1 MCHKRGDKD
10 FSEVLFG
17 SNTNPTPKLQCKKCS
32 LNITEDGRAV
42 VLQCFECFEVEDD
55 KQVCLL
61 CCTSCAFSHVI
72 NLSDD
77 HRSGNRL
84 FSEFH

>member
-10 FSEVLFG
+10 FAEVLFG

-42 VLQCFECFEVEDD
+42 VVQCFECFEFDD
-55 KQVCLL
+55 ENQVLYCPIFLY
-61 CCTSCAFSHVI
+61 TSRTAVFP
-72 NLSDD
+72 NLSDY
-77 HRSGNRL
+77 HR
-84 FSEFH
+84 